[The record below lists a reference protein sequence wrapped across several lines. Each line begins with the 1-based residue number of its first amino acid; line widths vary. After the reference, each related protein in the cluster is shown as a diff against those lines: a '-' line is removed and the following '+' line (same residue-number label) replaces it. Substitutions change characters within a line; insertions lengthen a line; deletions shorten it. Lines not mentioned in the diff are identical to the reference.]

1 MMWPWDPSPLIC
13 HDVPLRTASQQ
24 GVVPLFLP
32 MYLSLD
38 SHDHGKGRWADFI
51 FSLSEG
57 PLWVPL
63 QGSLRYQWNVSVWT
77 SPVPT
82 WVRTPHRADLSCL
95 RSILF
100 YFHYVAFTSPR
111 KKKKKLSHV
120 RLFVTPWPIACQ
132 PPPSMRFSMQEYW
145 GGLPFPSPRDL
156 PSPGI
161 EPGSLILQADS
172 LPSEP
177 PGKSFHLLAKNP
189 SGCLSTTSG
198 NE

>member
-1 MMWPWDPSPLIC
+1 MWPWDPSPLIC
-13 HDVPLRTASQQ
+13 HDVPLGTASQQ

-77 SPVPT
+77 SPIPT
-82 WVRTPHRADLSCL
+82 WVRTSHRADLSCL

-100 YFHYVAFTSPR
+100 YFHYVAFSCPR
-111 KKKKKLSHV
+111 KKKKKAQSCLTLCDPMDYSLSASSIHEIFHARILGWV
-120 RLFVTPWPIACQ
+120 AISFSKGSSQPRDWTWVSHIAGRLFTIWATREV
-132 PPPSMRFSMQEYW
+132 PP
-145 GGLPFPSPRDL
+145 L
-156 PSPGI
+156 
-161 EPGSLILQADS
+161 
-172 LPSEP
+172 
-177 PGKSFHLLAKNP
+177 
-189 SGCLSTTSG
+189 TS
-198 NE
+198 